1 MIKSF
6 CIPGLSVGFF
16 FACLVL
22 WLRRFSGLGP
32 DLEYPL
38 GFNALTR
45 DLVASS
51 KCYDLP
57 EEPHAEPGI
66 FQSRCRLF
74 GIMVESQVITSQKPN
89 ARQENSQTSKGRYL
103 SIRKSTKGHRQKSNP
118 NKGCR
123 LQSSQLSGLQLISYR
138 IML

>member
-1 MIKSF
+1 M
-6 CIPGLSVGFF
+6 
-16 FACLVL
+16 
-22 WLRRFSGLGP
+22 
-32 DLEYPL
+32 
-38 GFNALTR
+38 
-45 DLVASS
+45 LVALAPGIQLTMVVGVAIFTFLKIESAIT
-51 KCYDLP
+51 CYDSP

-74 GIMVESQVITSQKPN
+74 GIMVESQVITYQKPN

-123 LQSSQLSGLQLISYR
+123 LQLSQLSGLQFISYR